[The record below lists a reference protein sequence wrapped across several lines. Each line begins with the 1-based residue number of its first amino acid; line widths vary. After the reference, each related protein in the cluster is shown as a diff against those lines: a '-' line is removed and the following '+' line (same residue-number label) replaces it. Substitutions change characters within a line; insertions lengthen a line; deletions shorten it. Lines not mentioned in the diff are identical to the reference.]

1 MQFSKKGEQ
10 NFQDKLSLDLT
21 ADLSDV
27 AVAATP
33 AENTAS
39 PYEISRLIL
48 PSNERL
54 TKGLGE
60 GSPQYSQHDLE
71 ESEAGDALPDKTRR
85 SLMTPEEKRNQPG
98 DVRKARAFKKRMFI
112 KAIKQKINV
121 TFHEKMVLKNVE
133 EQRQRR
139 NAQSRQR
146 AIKKK
151 MDIERILA
159 TPTSMR
165 TNNDKEILQATRTA
179 KQKKNEADRQLRH
192 RIKEEKKKKNLP
204 APRLGRPPKYHPK
217 PKPATPNTQQ
227 SKENTIQLQS
237 PKNIDKP
244 SLPSLMFQINPPPV
258 LSVVS
263 TGHRQKSV
271 PRIPPFSNMISQMQ
285 RPGISDAVLSETKI
299 Q

>member
-21 ADLSDV
+21 AGLSDV
-27 AVAATP
+27 AVAATL

-60 GSPQYSQHDLE
+60 GSLQYSQHDLE
-71 ESEAGDALPDKTRR
+71 ESEAGDTLPDKTRR
-85 SLMTPEEKRNQPG
+85 SLMTPEEKRNRPG

-165 TNNDKEILQATRTA
+165 TNNDKEILQAVRTA
-179 KQKKNEADRQLRH
+179 KQKKNEADRQLR
-192 RIKEEKKKKNLP
+192 RRLKEEKKKK
-204 APRLGRPPKYHPK
+204 
-217 PKPATPNTQQ
+217 
-227 SKENTIQLQS
+227 
-237 PKNIDKP
+237 KP
-244 SLPSLMFQINPPPV
+244 SSTAIGPAAQI
-258 LSVVS
+258 SS
-263 TGHRQKSV
+263 KAKT
-271 PRIPPFSNMISQMQ
+271 SNAQYTAI
-285 RPGISDAVLSETKI
+285 
-299 Q
+299 